1 MIGKSVWTTSGN
13 HNLRIGKVTEEKT
26 ENNWSFV
33 KVAWIN
39 DEAFE
44 QDRRRVIEL
53 RGYDKYSDWY
63 RIDKIS
69 FFDKD
74 DLINTINKL

>member
-1 MIGKSVWTTSGN
+1 MIGKSVWTKSGN